1 MGKQKKAERSR
12 LGRPSSGISKQNAT
26 YSLPVR
32 LVELVSDQ
40 AYHER
45 LSKSDLVARALIEYL
60 SGRRVKPR
68 PEEQSLLDLA
78 KGEGI
83 EL

>member
-1 MGKQKKAERSR
+1 MAKQKKTEQTT

-32 LVELVSDQ
+32 LVELVADQ

-60 SGRRVKPR
+60 SGHSVKPR
-68 PEEQSLLDLA
+68 PEEQSLVDLA

-83 EL
+83 DL